1 MNSNNQKTY
10 RHRDP
15 TKTDLH
21 KIIRENYQQV
31 FYDSEIK
38 GTTFPFHLR
47 REFSSYLNC
56 GVLYKGFARFHCG
69 HCQKDKLVAY
79 SCKRRA
85 VCPSCSGRRMADTA
99 KHLVDHVIPD
109 VPVRQWVLSLPY
121 AHRFLLSSHPKL
133 LTSTIGIFNRAISS
147 FYKQKAKSLGI
158 KNPQVGSL
166 VVIQRFGGALN
177 LNMHFHSLFMDGV
190 FYENES
196 QKQVFKVIVPS
207 DEDVRCLVNKIKIR
221 INRSLQKKGFLD
233 TLLIEET
240 PLESALDESPQL
252 TLIKSE
258 SIQNRVDMF
267 QKPRAIGKLW
277 NPPFEEFSGSK
288 CAASDGFSLHANVK
302 IRKGKRASLER
313 LCRYIARGPVAKER
327 VSLTES
333 GHVRLQL
340 KKAYTDGTTH
350 FEFTPEQFLK
360 RLIALIPP
368 PRQNFIRYFG
378 VFGARHKNR
387 RAITALARP
396 KQEKQKK
403 KIQYRTP
410 WAELLKRVFQYE
422 VNYCDHC
429 GTKLTLVACIT
440 SQLVCAKILKH
451 LKMETV
457 EYEAKTPRAPPV
469 MDGFESDDLEYF
481 DQAQAW

>member
-31 FYDSEIK
+31 FYDSEVK
-38 GTTFPFHLR
+38 GTTFPYHLK
-47 REFSSYLNC
+47 REFHSYLNC
-56 GVLYKGFARFHCG
+56 GVLSRGFARFHCG

-79 SCKRRA
+79 SCKRKA
-85 VCPSCSGRRMADTA
+85 VCPSCAGRRMADTA

-133 LTSTIGIFNRAISS
+133 LASTIGIFNRAISS
-147 FYKQKAKSLGI
+147 FYKQKAISLGI
-158 KNPQVGSL
+158 RNPQVGSL
-166 VVIQRFGGALN
+166 VVIQRFG
-177 LNMHFHSLFMDGV
+177 V
-190 FYENES
+190 
-196 QKQVFKVIVPS
+196 
-207 DEDVRCLVNKIKIR
+207 
-221 INRSLQKKGFLD
+221 
-233 TLLIEET
+233 
-240 PLESALDESPQL
+240 
-252 TLIKSE
+252 
-258 SIQNRVDMF
+258 
-267 QKPRAIGKLW
+267 
-277 NPPFEEFSGSK
+277 
-288 CAASDGFSLHANVK
+288 
-302 IRKGKRASLER
+302 
-313 LCRYIARGPVAKER
+313 
-327 VSLTES
+327 
-333 GHVRLQL
+333 
-340 KKAYTDGTTH
+340 
-350 FEFTPEQFLK
+350 
-360 RLIALIPP
+360 
-368 PRQNFIRYFG
+368 
-378 VFGARHKNR
+378 RHKNR
-387 RAITALARP
+387 RAITILARP
-396 KQEKQKK
+396 MQDKPKK

-457 EYEAKTPRAPPV
+457 DYEAKTPRAPPV

-481 DQAQAW
+481 DQAQGLVAQEKDHRKTIVFT